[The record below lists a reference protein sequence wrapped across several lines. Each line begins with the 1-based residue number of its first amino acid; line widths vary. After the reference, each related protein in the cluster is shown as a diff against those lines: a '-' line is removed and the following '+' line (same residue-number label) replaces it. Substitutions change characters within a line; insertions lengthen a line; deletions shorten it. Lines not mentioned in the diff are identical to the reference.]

1 MNIDI
6 TSLIEQAK
14 NLQNEL
20 ETSRKKTEQLTTT
33 GEAGA
38 GMVEVTINGA
48 NRILSIKI
56 ADELINVSEKKMLE
70 DLIVAAV
77 NNAIKNMS
85 EMTMNE
91 MKKITNVFP
100 NFPNI
105 NI

>member
-20 ETSRKKTEQLTTT
+20 ETSRKKTEQLTTK

-38 GMVEVTINGA
+38 GMVEVSINGA
-48 NRILSIKI
+48 NRILSVKI

-77 NNAIKNMS
+77 NNAIKNIN
-85 EMTMNE
+85 EITMNE
-91 MKKITNVFP
+91 MKKVTNVFP